1 MARERRNHYRVLCLQ
16 PDAPPELVKAAYQTL
31 VTRLRSQPDRGGRA
45 ERLARLD
52 AAWAVL
58 GDPAKRAAY
67 DRTLPRG
74 GVVVDDP
81 ACPFCG
87 HAAPPNPQR
96 DSRCSACDSP
106 LFPAPDPDRH
116 GRTEHEGRRRGQR
129 FERPMTVEIGLP
141 GTADVPARL
150 RDLSL
155 GGLSFHF
162 DRRLPAGSV
171 LRVRAPG
178 FDALAEVAASRA
190 TLAGAT
196 VHAKLLTL
204 QITPGH
210 QGVVLDA
217 RA

>member
-16 PDAPPELVKAAYQTL
+16 PEAPAELVRGAYLAL
-31 VTRLRSQPDRGGRA
+31 VARVRSQPDRGGRA

-52 AAWAVL
+52 AAFAVL
-58 GDPAKRAAY
+58 SDPAKRAAY
-67 DRTLPRG
+67 DRTLERG
-74 GVVVDDP
+74 GVVVDEP

-87 HAAPPNPQR
+87 HAAPLQLQR
-96 DSRCSACDSP
+96 DTRCAACDAP
-106 LFPAPDPDRH
+106 LFPAPDPARH
-116 GRTEHEGRRRGQR
+116 GGSEAAGRRRGER
-129 FERPMTVEIGLP
+129 FERPMTVGIGLP
-141 GTADVPARL
+141 GADEVPARL

-196 VHAKLLTL
+196 VHARLLTL
-204 QITPGH
+204 QIVPGR
-210 QGVVLDA
+210 QGVVLDVQA
-217 RA
+217 